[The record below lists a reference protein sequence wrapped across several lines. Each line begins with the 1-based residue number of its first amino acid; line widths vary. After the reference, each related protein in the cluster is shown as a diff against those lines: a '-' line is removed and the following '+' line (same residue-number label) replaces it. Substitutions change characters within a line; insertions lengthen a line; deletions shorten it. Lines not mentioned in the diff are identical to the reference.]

1 MFLCAVSNNNRNQTE
16 DPDVASVFTGGL
28 EQPIKLKD
36 FTIELVDCVIT
47 ANNYITITSTN
58 NTFVFRMGDESV
70 SEQYLGK
77 IPPGRYDTDELC
89 ELLKTEIINL
99 IPITAWRENGL
110 KYFSVIFSSNK
121 FIITYTADPSVALP
135 KTLHL
140 EKLQKNLNTLGYEFE
155 MASVGATE
163 LFVGSKFTDDGNFN
177 NEPMFT
183 ETNREVFDNLK
194 FKNSSLTGLDVGENL
209 QTLEADYVDER
220 TLASFSNT
228 GIQEDGGKMQV
239 ILSTS
244 LCVEKSAYCSPS
256 LDTNNFNGY
265 YFIIENNTR
274 GTIYDNTTFTESF
287 LNPRSKT
294 RLRTSQLGQEYVS
307 GIFIQQNP
315 NSTGDIRGA
324 PYNLE
329 DATMWFPVND
339 RADFNGAGD
348 LTGNKNRIEKIHSTW
363 NGSFRVRQK
372 VTTNLLYEYNSY
384 NHFNNRGFN
393 LDIVGGD
400 NPENRANSSL
410 SLESSSKE
418 PITIR
423 LARSPLIAGLR
434 QGNNAGNAD
443 QTKITETSVGGTESI
458 LTNQSNTHGDFKLEY
473 IVGSVGQYNST
484 NYISPGL
491 AASLSDQT
499 CLDGRFPFY
508 KITGVNADNKPTIIF
523 TTDGGEGV
531 DPTLTQQALILSDP
545 KTFKIIRI
553 STGRGVTNQIS
564 QADKDAVLQNCGS
577 FITPTTANV
586 GASSKLFTTKYQFLP
601 TSISIANDMIYNN
614 VDINNQQLRELK
626 AAETANFAKD
636 MRLKLVPRDSKGT
649 SPNDSIELQV
659 EGFVPSTAEYN
670 DEDHIISQFQN
681 DPENT
686 TGMSMMFFDSSPGS
700 WDTDVTYTPTRT
712 LNRWT
717 GFIQNS
723 ATTKLRLTLEINNF
737 YEFSAKC
744 AYDVGAGFVQE
755 TTLIK
760 TFETATINGTT
771 LADCDCTA
779 KSRLFPYHPCIASFP
794 SNALGQSFLEFSE
807 SNLNDYPDKIENGQI
822 LSNYEFKRSRIP
834 NNSINTPSIFV
845 FPANQTAIGGAALNY
860 APMMFKFGSNIEA
873 TTTPTLADTGKL
885 EAIDIPPV
893 NRQMMSKP
901 TDFADSYIA
910 ESADYTGATPTSTL
924 RVLTIDGGTSPN
936 FTAKI
941 DTFVVEI
948 ANLNAEGYITYGF
961 NRDGGKMGTGV
972 ASQIVGVVPYL
983 KEKEITSVAQ
993 TEYQTLQYSTP
1004 YSQPV
1009 TINLPTTRYVY
1020 NFDFRL
1026 RNITTGTY
1034 VKGLLNPTQL
1044 IFRVQ
1049 PLISN

>member
-28 EQPIKLKD
+28 EQPKKLKD

-140 EKLQKNLNTLGYEFE
+140 EKLQNNLNTLGYEFE
-155 MASVGATE
+155 MASLGATE
-163 LFVGSKFTDDGNFN
+163 LLVASKFADDGNFN

-183 ETNREVFDNLK
+183 ETNRKVMNVGK
-194 FKNSSLTGLDVGENL
+194 FSGSSLTGLDVGEDL
-209 QTLEADYVDER
+209 QTLDADYVDER

-256 LDTNNFNGY
+256 PDGNNFNGH

-274 GTIYDNTTFTESF
+274 GTIYDNNTFTESF

-324 PYNLE
+324 PYNLD
-329 DATMWFPVND
+329 DATMWFPTND
-339 RADFNGAGD
+339 NALFDGTGS
-348 LTGNKNRIEKIHSTW
+348 LTTGKNRIEKIHSTW
-363 NGSFRVRQK
+363 NASFRVRQK
-372 VTTNLLYEYNSY
+372 VGFDTSLEYNSY
-384 NHFNNRGFN
+384 NHFDNRGFN

-410 SLESSSKE
+410 SLDKSSKE
-418 PITIR
+418 PISIR

-434 QGNNAGNAD
+434 QGNNLGNAD

-458 LTNQSNTHGDFKLEY
+458 LTNQSNNHGGFRLEY

-484 NYISPGL
+484 DYISPAL
-491 AASLSDQT
+491 SASLTDQT

-508 KITGVNADNKPTIIF
+508 KITAVNADNKPTIVF
-523 TTDGGEGV
+523 TCDGGEGV
-531 DPTLTQQALILSDP
+531 DPTLTKPALLLNDP
-545 KTFKIIRI
+545 RTFKIVRI

-564 QADKDAVLQNCGS
+564 QADRDAVLQNCGA
-577 FITPTTANV
+577 FITPTSANV

-614 VDINNQQLRELK
+614 VNINNQYERHDK
-626 AAETANFAKD
+626 FADTANFAKD
-636 MRLKLVPRDSKGT
+636 MKLKLVPRDSKGAL
-649 SPNDSIELQV
+649 PNDSIELQV
-659 EGFVPSTAEYN
+659 EGFVPSTTEYN
-670 DEDHIISQFQN
+670 DEDHIIDEFQN

-700 WDTDVTYTPTRT
+700 WDNDVTYTPTRT
-712 LNRWT
+712 LNKWT

-924 RVLTIDGGTSPN
+924 RVLTIEGGTSPN

-1026 RNITTGTY
+1026 RNVTTGTY

>member
-28 EQPIKLKD
+28 EQPMKLKD

-47 ANNYITITSTN
+47 ANNYITITTTN

-121 FIITYTADPSVALP
+121 FIITYTADPSVVLP
-135 KTLHL
+135 KTLDL
-140 EKLQKNLNTLGYEFE
+140 AKMQNNLNTLGYDFE
-155 MASVGATE
+155 MAQTGPTE
-163 LFVGSKFTDDGNFN
+163 LIVGSKFLNDGNYN
-177 NEPMFT
+177 NEPHYT
-183 ETNREVFDNLK
+183 ETNREVFDNSR
-194 FKNSSLTGLDVGENL
+194 FKNSSLTGLDVGEGL
-209 QTLEADYVDER
+209 QTSTPTYLDNR
-220 TLASFSNT
+220 TLASFSKT
-228 GIQEDGGKMQV
+228 GIQEDGGKMQI

-256 LDTNNFNGY
+256 PDTNNFNGH

-274 GTIYDNTTFTESF
+274 GTIYDNNTFTESF

-294 RLRTSQLGQEYVS
+294 RLRTSQSGQEYVS

-315 NSTGDIRGA
+315 NSTGDQRGA

-329 DATMWFPVND
+329 DATMWFPIND
-339 RADFNGAGD
+339 RADFNLAGS
-348 LTGNKNRIEKIHSTW
+348 LTGEKNRIEKIHSTW
-363 NGSFRVRQK
+363 NGSFRVRRN
-372 VTTNLLYEYNSY
+372 VTTSLLYEYNSY

-400 NPENRANSSL
+400 NPENRASSSL
-410 SLESSSKE
+410 SLDKTSKE

-423 LARSPLIAGLR
+423 LAQSPLIAGLR

-458 LTNQSNTHGDFKLEY
+458 LTNQNNTHGDFRLEY
-473 IVGSVGQYNST
+473 IVGSVGQYNSS
-484 NYISPGL
+484 NYMS
-491 AASLSDQT
+491 ASAVSSVSDQT
-499 CLDGRFPFY
+499 CKDGRFPFY
-508 KITGVNADNKPTIIF
+508 KITKINADKKPTIVF
-523 TTDGGEGV
+523 TCDGGEGV
-531 DPTLTQQALILSDP
+531 DPTLAKPELLLGDP
-545 KTFKIIRI
+545 KTFKIVRI

-564 QADKDAVLQNCGS
+564 QADKDAVLLACGA
-577 FITPTTANV
+577 FITPTTANI

-601 TSISIANDMIYNN
+601 TSISVANDMIYTHVN
-614 VDINNQQLRELK
+614 VDDEEMRELQS
-626 AAETANFAKD
+626 ATTANFAKD
-636 MRLKLVPRDSKGT
+636 MKLKLIPKDST
-649 SPNDSIELQV
+649 ATLTNDSVEFQV
-659 EGFVPSTAEYN
+659 EGFIPSTADYH
-670 DEDHIISQFQN
+670 DEDHMIDEFQN
-681 DPENT
+681 NPENT
-686 TGMSMMFFDSSPGS
+686 TGMSQLFFDSSPGS

-712 LNRWT
+712 LSKWI
-717 GFIQNS
+717 GFVQNS

-760 TFETATINGTT
+760 TFEQATINGNV
-771 LADCDCTA
+771 LESCDCTA

-794 SNALGQSFLEFSE
+794 SNPIGQSILEFSE
-807 SNLNDYPDKIENGQI
+807 SNLNDYPDKIQNGKLI
-822 LSNYEFKRSRIP
+822 SNYEFKRSRIP
-834 NNSINTPSIFV
+834 NNSINTPSIFL
-845 FPANQTAIGGAALNY
+845 FPVNQTGIGGGALNY
-860 APMMFKFGSNIEA
+860 APIMFKFGSNIEA

-901 TDFADSYIA
+901 TDFADSYIG
-910 ESADYTGATPTSTL
+910 ESADYTGGGTL
-924 RVLTIDGGTSPN
+924 KVLTIAGGTTPN

-983 KEKEITSVAQ
+983 KEKEITSVAE

-1026 RNITTGTY
+1026 RNVTTGTY